1 MRSYSE
7 IDTIVKR
14 STKSKGF
21 SWGVAEEIGKNIKQ
35 LELFGLPGIK
45 NMLWPWHYT
54 LSKWTTTKSL
64 TVPIRIG
71 DYAKDTISVV
81 KTLQTAV
88 DTPKDS
94 PNKDEVRSEA
104 LTLITDYISRYRNR
118 GMVNK
123 TQSFTTMQT
132 ALNAMAGHYKNFAS
146 RPLPDKLKERLTKEF
161 SLAEKMVLRES

>member
-1 MRSYSE
+1 MELNWASKIFFKNLTKAISFS
-7 IDTIVKR
+7 ISLIVVF
-14 STKSKGF
+14 TLF
-21 SWGVAEEIGKNIKQ
+21 SSPSIAVKTS
-35 LELFGLPGIK
+35 
-45 NMLWPWHYT
+45 MT
-54 LSKWTTTKSL
+54 
-64 TVPIRIG
+64 G
-71 DYAKDTISVV
+71 DYTKDTISVV

-132 ALNAMAGHYKNFAS
+132 ALN
-146 RPLPDKLKERLTKEF
+146 L
-161 SLAEKMVLRES
+161 SLIHI

>member
-1 MRSYSE
+1 
-7 IDTIVKR
+7 
-14 STKSKGF
+14 
-21 SWGVAEEIGKNIKQ
+21 
-35 LELFGLPGIK
+35 
-45 NMLWPWHYT
+45 ML
-54 LSKWTTTKSL
+54 LKKTTKLFFKNLTKAISFALSL
-64 TVPIRIG
+64 IVVFTLFNAPS
-71 DYAKDTISVV
+71 YAATTSMTGNYTEDTLSVV
-81 KTLQTAV
+81 KTLQIAV

-94 PNKDEVRSEA
+94 PNKDEVKDEA
-104 LTLITDYISRYRNR
+104 LILITDYISRYRNR

>member
-1 MRSYSE
+1 MLLKCKTE
-7 IDTIVKR
+7 FFVKNL
-14 STKSKGF
+14 TKAISFLVSLVVVFTLF
-21 SWGVAEEIGKNIKQ
+21 SSPSIAAKTSMTGN
-35 LELFGLPGIK
+35 
-45 NMLWPWHYT
+45 YT
-54 LSKWTTTKSL
+54 E
-64 TVPIRIG
+64 
-71 DYAKDTISVV
+71 DTISVV

-88 DTPKDS
+88 DIPKDS
-94 PNKDEVRSEA
+94 PNKDEVKDEA
-104 LTLITDYISRYRNR
+104 LILITDYISRYRNR

>member
-1 MRSYSE
+1 MLLKKTYEFFSKNLTKAISFALSLIVVFTLFNAPSYAATTSMTGNYTE
-7 IDTIVKR
+7 DT
-14 STKSKGF
+14 
-21 SWGVAEEIGKNIKQ
+21 
-35 LELFGLPGIK
+35 L
-45 NMLWPWHYT
+45 
-54 LSKWTTTKSL
+54 
-64 TVPIRIG
+64 
-71 DYAKDTISVV
+71 SVV
-81 KTLQTAV
+81 KTLQIAV

-94 PNKDEVRSEA
+94 PNKDEVKDEA
-104 LTLITDYISRYRNR
+104 LILITDYISRYRNR

>member
-1 MRSYSE
+1 M
-7 IDTIVKR
+7 K
-14 STKSKGF
+14 F
-21 SWGVAEEIGKNIKQ
+21 HLIGINI
-35 LELFGLPGIK
+35 
-45 NMLWPWHYT
+45 M
-54 LSKWTTTKSL
+54 LSKTTFKLFFTNLNKAISL
-64 TVPIRIG
+64 FLSFIVVFTIFSTPSYAVKTSITG

-88 DTPKDS
+88 DTPKDA
-94 PNKDEVRSEA
+94 PNKEEVRDEA
-104 LTLITDYISRYRNR
+104 LYLITDYISRYRNR

-161 SLAEKMVLRES
+161 SLAEKMVLRESLYN